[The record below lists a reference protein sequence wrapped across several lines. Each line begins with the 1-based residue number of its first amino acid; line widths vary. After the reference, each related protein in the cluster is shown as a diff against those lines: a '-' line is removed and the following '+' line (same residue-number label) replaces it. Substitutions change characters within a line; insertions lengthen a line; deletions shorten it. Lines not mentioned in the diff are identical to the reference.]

1 MKPDLSVDIGRL
13 KLKNPILVAS
23 GTFGYGEEFQRLYDI
38 GQLGAVCTKGISLR
52 PRKGNPTPRIV
63 ETPSGMLNAIGL
75 QNVGVKEFL
84 SQKLPFLQK
93 SGATVIVNVFGTKM
107 DDYVELAKRL
117 DGVRG
122 IAALELNISCPNV
135 KKGGIEFGGQPEMA
149 VRLVKAVRKAA
160 KTHLMVKLSPSAP
173 SIPEMARALEGA
185 GADSLSL
192 INTLPAMMVDV
203 RKRRPVLANGTGGLS
218 GPAIRPVAVR
228 MVSEAARAVR
238 IPIIGI
244 GGIMSLNDVLEFLL
258 VGATAVQIGT
268 ANFVDPYV
276 APRLIEE
283 LSCYLEKEKI
293 PSVSDLTG
301 AME

>member
-173 SIPEMARALEGA
+173 SISEMARALEGA

-203 RKRRPVLANGTGGLS
+203 RKRRPVLANGIGGLS